1 MRTKL
6 GNLMI
11 ERYHVLVDRKL
22 QGALTVA
29 EGSELSGLKQSFDAL
44 EADATNAL
52 REERELNRAAF
63 QAEIQAVHSKME
75 KCGIKLPDAPNH
87 TKTRSARGNQ

>member
-1 MRTKL
+1 
-6 GNLMI
+6 MI

-44 EADATNAL
+44 EADATRAL

-75 KCGIKLPDAPNH
+75 QCGIKLPDAPNH